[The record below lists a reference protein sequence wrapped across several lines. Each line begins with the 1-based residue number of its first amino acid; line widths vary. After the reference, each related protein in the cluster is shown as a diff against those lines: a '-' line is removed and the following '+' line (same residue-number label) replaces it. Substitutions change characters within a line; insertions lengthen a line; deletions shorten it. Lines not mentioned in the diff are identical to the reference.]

1 MQHPAKVYYLRVDRV
16 RLPDV
21 PPYGVEYTVMVDRC
35 GVLLRDWQL
44 RQVEGNARAMS
55 DGACVASVVRCWVAG
70 GV

>member
-44 RQVEGNARAMS
+44 RQIRGLFA
-55 DGACVASVVRCWVAG
+55 
-70 GV
+70 